1 MVVSAPPVIRPYPV
15 IRLAVVVSHPI
26 QYYAPWFR
34 MLALEPEL
42 ELMVF
47 YLWDFGVEP
56 RADRGFGHTLVW
68 DIPLLEG
75 YPHCFVANRAADPG
89 THHFNGLHNPTLVKE
104 LLAWWPDTLLLFGY
118 AYRSHL
124 SLLLDPRLWRVP
136 VLFRGDS
143 HGLCPRPGW
152 RPRLASALRS
162 MLFHRFAAV
171 LAVGQA
177 NAAWLRASGVPQRRI
192 VIAPHAVDNQR
203 FQDAAPAA
211 FMEAQQWRQQLGI
224 PSQAPVVLFAGKFE
238 TKKCPLQL
246 LEAFAGLPQLQAVL
260 VLAGAGALEQEIR
273 RRAAALPRGR
283 VIGLPFQNQSA
294 MPRLYALADLV
305 ALPSFGPGETWGLC
319 INEAMNMAR
328 PVLVSSHVGCG
339 PDLVIPGRTG
349 WIVPAGDQDA
359 LSAQL
364 AEALADRPRLQAMGE
379 QALAHVATHSYA
391 AATAGLHQ
399 ALALVGAQ
407 R

>member
-1 MVVSAPPVIRPYPV
+1 MVVSAPSIIRPNPLT
-15 IRLAVVVSHPI
+15 RLAVVVSHPI

-34 MLALEPEL
+34 MLALEPGL

-47 YLWDFGVEP
+47 HLWDFGVVP
-56 RADRGFGHTLVW
+56 RADRGFGRTVVW

-75 YPHCFVANRAADPG
+75 YPYCFVANRAADPG
-89 THHFNGLHNPTLVKE
+89 THHFTGLHNPSLVME
-104 LLAWWPDTLLLFGY
+104 LLAWRPDALLLFGY

-124 SLLLDPRLWRVP
+124 SLLLDHRLWRVP

-152 RPRLASALRS
+152 RPRLASAMRR
-162 MLFHRFAAV
+162 MLFRRFAAA

-177 NAAWLRASGVPQRRI
+177 NAAWLRSSGVPQRRI

-203 FQDAAPAA
+203 FQDAAPSASV
-211 FMEAQQWRQQLGI
+211 EAQQWRQRLGI
-224 PSQAPVVLFAGKFE
+224 SSEASVVLFAGKFE

-246 LEAFAGLPQLQAVL
+246 LEAFAALPHLQAVL
-260 VLAGAGALEQEIR
+260 VLAGAGALEQDIR
-273 RRAAALPRGR
+273 CRAAALPRGR
-283 VIGLPFQNQSA
+283 VIVLPFQNQSA
-294 MPRLYALADLV
+294 MPRLYSLADLV
-305 ALPSFGPGETWGLC
+305 VLPSFGAAETWGLC

-359 LSAQL
+359 LRVQL
-364 AEALADRPRLQAMGE
+364 AEALADRRRLQAMGE
-379 QALAHVATHSYA
+379 QARAHVATHSYA
-391 AATAGLHQ
+391 ATTAGLHQ
-399 ALALVGAQ
+399 ALTLVGAK